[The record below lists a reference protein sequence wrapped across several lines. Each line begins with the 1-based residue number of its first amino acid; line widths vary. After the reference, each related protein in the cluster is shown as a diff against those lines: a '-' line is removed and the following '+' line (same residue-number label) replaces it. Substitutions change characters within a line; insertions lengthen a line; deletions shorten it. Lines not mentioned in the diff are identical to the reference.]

1 MAVLLT
7 QTTYNAPLGYDFSS
21 ARRRYHGA
29 LKFVAGNYTLG
40 GLLPNWDSAT
50 FVLGPLANAAG
61 ANVLTAGYTV
71 PAVYSPRLSALTT
84 NVVTFTVNNTLVA
97 GQYVTFNGLTNLPFL
112 NGLTLKV
119 ATVSS
124 TTFTVAFTH
133 ANVASA
139 SEAGNA
145 VVVIGPDTQWIQ
157 STSGSGY
164 VYQYNKANA
173 TIQIFIATPV
183 SGTGQMT
190 ELAAGTLPAGV
201 IADIIEFEAEYVSQ

>member
-7 QTTYNAPLGYDFSS
+7 RSVYNAPYGYEFSS
-21 ARRRYHGA
+21 ARRRFHGA
-29 LKFVAGNYTLG
+29 LTFVAGSYTTG

-50 FVLGPLANAAG
+50 FVLNPLQTQNNV
-61 ANVLTAGYTV
+61 NVLAGGITV
-71 PAVYSPRLSALTT
+71 PAVYSPRLSALTS

-119 ATVSS
+119 ATVSA

-139 SEAGNA
+139 AEAGNA
-145 VVVIGPDTQWIQ
+145 ALVIGADTEWEE
-157 STSGSGY
+157 SVSGSGY
-164 VYQYNKANA
+164 IYQYNKTTSA
-173 TIQIFIATPV
+173 IQIFIATPATTTAQL
-183 SGTGQMT
+183 S
-190 ELAAGTLPAGV
+190 ELAAGALPSGV
-201 IADIIEFEAEYVSQ
+201 ISDIIEFESQFVAQ